1 MDPDDEWEQ
10 HRSALSNAL
19 GDDPEIDFA
28 VVFGSRVSGTGRS
41 SSDIDLAVKFSDGL
55 SSMERFRKRCFL
67 SGDLQRDDAPF
78 VDVSDIESLPPDVA
92 HEAVNGAFLCGDE
105 QAFDTFRE
113 RVEARFEAQRD
124 ERRQRQR
131 DVIDRI
137 AERGLHG

>member
-1 MDPDDEWEQ
+1 MDPDDEWGRL
-10 HRSALSNAL
+10 RSALSNTL
-19 GDDPEIDFA
+19 SDDPEIDFA
-28 VVFGSRVSGTGRS
+28 VVFGSRVSGTARS
-41 SSDIDLAVKFSDGL
+41 SSDIDLAVKFSDDL
-55 SSMERFRKRCFL
+55 SSTEQFRKRCFL

-92 HEAVNGAFLCGDE
+92 HEAVNGEFLCGDE
-105 QAFDTFRE
+105 RTFDTFRE

-124 ERRQRQR
+124 ERRQHQR